1 MTISAADLLKLRS
14 VPHKTKLYLIVQQP
28 IWKDDADAWTGFV
41 WEGTLT
47 AAPGT
52 TNDELAVNSP
62 SNVALLDGMTVLIDS
77 AVTGERD
84 RGTFKIHGDQTIT
97 INAAETLYIHNSGE
111 LGDVQNGDKICVI
124 DEFRYWPRYPKT
136 VEAAGALTWYKDWGY
151 FRDSLGADGYTW
163 AQLADAEAVYPPTPI
178 MGPHRVEFID
188 PDVGTV
194 DVDFDWS
201 DSYTLSP
208 GGATQAPWTAVGEN
222 GAGGWNDNVENPAA
236 QAYTVLSGL
245 AGFRTTLEVNST
257 VTDPII
263 EFRRG
268 VRYVFTLRRPEEY
281 QDGTDPTPKAHY
293 VPITD
298 FDVSSISGDFSAGS
312 WSTSIRIFGSVASEY
327 EVQPGALVIVFAE
340 DWYAGTKESLGPIDG
355 ADNIVIIG
363 HIADGSVT
371 QDAETGD
378 VSFDIVSLAEQASRR
393 ENYPVPITN
402 DDAAAEWTDAPDL
415 TISRAAWW
423 FTVWH
428 SNLAQVTDVYAD
440 IENDGVSDTR
450 EIAGHDFLAG
460 DLLRASL
467 DQFLQARVVGRVLMD
482 RYERAAFVIDR
493 QVQTAGGAT
502 TLFNLITGDW
512 IGQAQ
517 VREANEVPANIVE
530 AGGVLYAAGVI
541 TPFLSIAPGNV
552 SGYIGTSRAS
562 NNLAVT
568 GQAQLNT
575 LSGDLY
581 AAANNRYP
589 ELVLQMAGDWRF
601 GDLWP
606 QEYIDVDL
614 TTVRITFTNADFL
627 VRGISF
633 DYDPA
638 QGVMMT
644 TYRCEFETDGPD
656 GVTVPILS
664 ELPTTTGAMDTPP
677 QKPPTFG
684 GKALLATDDGVWVT
698 YDLFAD
704 VPTWEELND
713 GLGASGVDARVVYSL
728 VEDPNNPGEYWAG
741 TGDGIFYNDDLL
753 GTGTW
758 EQLLTLANI
767 TTIVSATAVTCQGV
781 AFCALKPGYVAAMG
795 MVSGGDDLWV
805 IDNNT
810 NGASSDPAD
819 WRGRGD
825 GVDEVTGGQQLAVS
839 YHLNAGATDI
849 RCAIIGIDNL
859 GYLFIDDT
867 GNTSGAWTNDVEPGE
882 AIFPITFWQTSAYDD
897 DTGFLS
903 KCSADGVGMVQHT
916 SAFLD
921 AGPGTTVSK
930 GDAGMLHASRY
941 GGVVLWAD
949 IANEYW
955 FVAGEEHIWY
965 TSDAGVAWATWGDDY
980 SALLYVGCADG
991 DTERGFIVGSI
1002 DIGEP
1007 RAWTISVWFN
1017 GDADNWHDKTG
1028 NLNADSAA
1036 TFGYRVYLLDA

>member
-1 MTISAADLLKLRS
+1 MTIPAPDLLKLRS
-14 VPHKTKLYLIVQQP
+14 VPHKSRLYLIMQQP
-28 IWKDDADAWTGFV
+28 IWKDIADAWTGFI
-41 WEGTLT
+41 WYGTLT

-52 TNDELAVNSP
+52 TNDELSVNSP
-62 SNVALLDGMTVLIDS
+62 SNVTLLDGMTVLIDS
-77 AVTGERD
+77 AETGGRD

-111 LGDVQNGDKICVI
+111 LGDVQNGDKVCVI

-136 VEAAGALTWYKDWGY
+136 IEAAGALTWYKDWGY
-151 FRDSLGADGYTW
+151 FRDSLAADGYTW
-163 AQLADAEAVYPPTPI
+163 AQLANSQAVYPPIPI
-178 MGPHRVEFID
+178 MGPHRVAFID
-188 PDVGTV
+188 PAVGTV
-194 DVDFDWS
+194 NVDFDWS
-201 DSYTLSP
+201 GSYTLSP

-236 QAYTVLSGL
+236 QAYTVLSGM

-257 VTDPII
+257 MADPII

-268 VRYVFTLRRPEEY
+268 MRYVFTLRRPEEY
-281 QDGTDPTPKAHY
+281 RDGVDPTPKSHY

-312 WSTSIRIFGSVASEY
+312 WSTSIRIFGSAASEY
-327 EVQPGALVIVFAE
+327 DVQPGALVIVFAE

-355 ADNIVIIG
+355 AENIVIVG
-363 HIADGSVT
+363 HIADGT
-371 QDAETGD
+371 IAQDAETGD

-402 DDAAAEWTDAPDL
+402 DDTPTEWTDAQDL
-415 TISRAAWW
+415 TVSRAAWW
-423 FTVWH
+423 FTAWH
-428 SNLAQVTDVYAD
+428 SNLAQVTDVFAD
-440 IENDGVSDTR
+440 IQNDGASDTR

-482 RYERAAFVIDR
+482 RYERASFVIDR
-493 QVQTAGGAT
+493 QVQAAGGAT
-502 TLFNLITGDW
+502 TLFDLASGDW

-517 VREANEVPANIVE
+517 VREANEIPANIVE

-552 SGYIGTSRAS
+552 SGYIGTSQAS

-568 GQAQLNT
+568 GQPQLNT

-581 AAANNRYP
+581 AAANNHYP
-589 ELVLQMAGDWRF
+589 ELVLQMAGNWRF

-614 TTVRITFTNADFL
+614 TTVRVTFTNADFL
-627 VRGISF
+627 VRGVSF

-656 GVTVPILS
+656 GVKVDILS
-664 ELPTTTGAMDTPP
+664 ELPTATGAMDTPP

-698 YDLFAD
+698 YDLFD
-704 VPTWEELND
+704 ETPVWESLND
-713 GLGASGVDARVVYSL
+713 GLGASGVDARDVYSL

-741 TGDGIFYNDDLL
+741 TSAGIYYNDDLL

-758 EQLLTLANI
+758 AQLLTLANI
-767 TTIVSATAVTCQGV
+767 ETLIGVAANTCQGV
-781 AFCALKPGYVAAMG
+781 AFCALKPGYVAAVG
-795 MVSGGDDLWV
+795 MTVGGDLWM
-805 IDNNT
+805 IDNKT

-825 GVDEVTGGQQLAVS
+825 RHDEVTGGQQIAVS
-839 YHLNAGATDI
+839 YHLGAGAV
-849 RCAIIGIDNL
+849 RCVLVGISDT
-859 GYLFIDDT
+859 GYVFIYNTDDT
-867 GNTSGAWTNDVEPGE
+867 SAAWVNDVDPGNY
-882 AIFPITFWQTSAYDD
+882 IFPVTFWQTSAYDD

-903 KCSADGVGMVQHT
+903 KCDADGVGMVQHT

-921 AGPGTTVSK
+921 AGPGTTVDK
-930 GDAGMLHASRY
+930 GDAGMLHASHF
-941 GGVVLWAD
+941 GGVVLWTD
-949 IANEYW
+949 IINEYW

-980 SALLYVGCADG
+980 SGELDVGCADG
-991 DTERGFIVGSI
+991 DTERGFIIASVDLS
-1002 DIGEP
+1002 EP
-1007 RAWTISVWFN
+1007 GPIPIEVYYC
-1017 GDADNWHDKTG
+1017 GDAGAWVDKTG

-1036 TFGYRVYLLDA
+1036 RDGYRIYLLDA